1 MANGCN
7 YFPDK
12 IFGYDIKPAC
22 DNHDA
27 NYWFQIIDR
36 KESDKDLRQDVN
48 KILPFCLRFIGWFMY
63 FGVRIGGWV
72 IWNKYKGGNYG
83 KN

>member
-12 IFGYDIKPAC
+12 IFGYDLKPAC

-27 NYWFQIIDR
+27 NYWFQIINR
-36 KESDKDLRQDVN
+36 KESDVELRQDVN
-48 KILPFCLRFIGWFMY
+48 HILPFCLRFIGWFMY
-63 FGVRIGGWV
+63 FGVRLLGWIV
-72 IWNKYKGGNYG
+72 WNKYKGS
-83 KN
+83 